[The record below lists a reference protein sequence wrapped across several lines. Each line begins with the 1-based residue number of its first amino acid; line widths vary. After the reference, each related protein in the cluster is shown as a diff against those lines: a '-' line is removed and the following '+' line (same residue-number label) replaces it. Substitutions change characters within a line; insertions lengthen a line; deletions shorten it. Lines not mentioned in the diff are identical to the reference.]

1 MHRSFSQNL
10 SLKTDIISI
19 TDPQEIHHIKNVLRL
34 RKGSRLSVFNG
45 QGEEIEGEILS
56 ASSNEIQIHRLS
68 YTQESPRHRPR
79 LILACSIPKHGKFE
93 WIIEKATELGADE
106 IIPLKTQRTEFRMT
120 ENRAEKKSQRYH
132 TVTVNA
138 AKQCRRLTIPMVH
151 PVTPFMDVIA
161 RIDAHTHAFIPCLIG
176 QRKSLPDALSVGTAP
191 HIIVLIGPEGD
202 FTDEEVNAAV
212 AHGAIPITLGPTTLK
227 VETAAISTIAFITLY
242 LNEKSMHPH
251 HTC

>member
-1 MHRSFSQNL
+1 MKKAAKRSV
-10 SLKTDIISI
+10 
-19 TDPQEIHHIKNVLRL
+19 KN
-34 RKGSRLSVFNG
+34 
-45 QGEEIEGEILS
+45 
-56 ASSNEIQIHRLS
+56 
-68 YTQESPRHRPR
+68 T
-79 LILACSIPKHGKFE
+79 
-93 WIIEKATELGADE
+93 
-106 IIPLKTQRTEFRMT
+106 TQRDWHDLKPGDVIWFATGWFEVFDAYPSSRD
-120 ENRAEKKSQRYH
+120 

-191 HIIVLIGPEGD
+191 HIMVLIGPEGD
-202 FTDEEVNAAV
+202 FTDEEVDAAI